1 MSDFHKDSSGLS
13 TRCVHAGTL
22 IDSCAG
28 GVNSAIYTSTAFAY
42 PGPANENIY
51 QRYFNTPNQQA
62 VAAKVAALEGGEAGL
77 VFSSGMAAIST
88 LLSTF
93 LKPGDHAVF
102 MSGLYGGTHALI
114 HDFLVRQQVKVSW
127 ADTPES
133 FALKLTPQ
141 TRLLYIESPSNPLLR
156 CVDIAAIAQLARSHN
171 ILSVI
176 DNTFA
181 TPINQQPLALGMDM
195 VVHSATKYLNG
206 HSDLNAGVV
215 VASHGLIQQLR
226 RCAINLGGMLD
237 AEVCARLER
246 GLKTLAI
253 RVERHNQNALALARH
268 LISLPTVARV
278 DYPGLDSSPDHEVA
292 SRQMSGYGGMLA
304 VELTPAVSV
313 SQALAKLKIAKPALS
328 LGGVETLVCVP
339 AQTSH
344 CSLSPE
350 ERQEIGIS
358 DHLIR
363 ISVGIENIED
373 LIADF
378 SSAFAKTMA

>member
-1 MSDFHKDSSGLS
+1 MSATHKDSSGFS

-28 GVNSAIYTSTAFAY
+28 GVNSPIYTSTAYAY
-42 PGPANENIY
+42 PGPAAENVY

-62 VAAKVAALEGGEAGL
+62 VATKVAALEGGEAGL
-77 VFSSGMAAIST
+77 VFASGMAAIST
-88 LLSTF
+88 LLCTF
-93 LKPGDHAVF
+93 LKPGDHAIF

-114 HDFLVRQQVKVSW
+114 QDFLVQRQIDVSW

-133 FALKLTPQ
+133 FEHGITPK

-156 CVDIAAIAQLARSHN
+156 CVDIAAIARLGRSRN

-181 TPINQQPLALGMDM
+181 TPINQQPLALGMDV

-206 HSDLNAGVV
+206 HSDLNAGIVV
-215 VASHGLIQQLR
+215 GPAAIIRQLR
-226 RCAINLGGMLD
+226 SCAINLGGMLD

-253 RVERHNQNALALARH
+253 RVERHNQNALQLARH
-268 LISLPTVARV
+268 LDSLPTVSRV
-278 DYPGLDSSPDHEVA
+278 YYPGLDSSQDHPIA
-292 SRQMSGYGGMLA
+292 SRQMTGFGGMLA
-304 VELTPAVSV
+304 VELTDASLV
-313 SQALAKLKIAKPALS
+313 SQALTRLRIAKPALS

-344 CSLSPE
+344 CSLSPQ
-350 ERQEIGIS
+350 ERQMVGIS
-358 DHLIR
+358 DQLIR

-373 LIADF
+373 LLADF
-378 SSAFAKTMA
+378 TQAFSGE